1 MARNDGRLEKGQR
14 LSGAISARAWNR
26 AQDAAD
32 RVLGTRPGFAAD
44 GPGGT
49 SAPYTWV
56 YARNASGAAVNR
68 WGVLAI
74 TGVEI
79 TPTTSSGGATAEFEA
94 MPVLTAS
101 AISGNETKER
111 CVAIEPLA
119 ANAVGMVAIAG
130 AVQVKAADLDKVV
143 GGRTLWKNSNWAL
156 VQLGGSRVRL
166 CKTTA
171 AWAVDATATLQVWHN
186 GTPPSESQ
194 TTGETV
200 VAVNKMYPV
209 ASGVFVIVAQAEN
222 GYWYLVEAAQETVRL
237 GTISATWEKGSD
249 ATVTQIKGDGS
260 AISPTVTFTAKN
272 WFAPVTVSSGTKK
285 VSCALVDE
293 TWILI
298 AAEC

>member
-32 RVLGTRPGFAAD
+32 RVLGARPGFAAD

-56 YARNASGAAVNR
+56 YAKNASGSTVNR

-79 TPTTSSGGATAEFEA
+79 TPTTSSGGATAEFES

-111 CVAIEPLA
+111 CVAIEPIES
-119 ANAVGMVAIAG
+119 NKVGMVAIAG
-130 AVQVKAADLDKVV
+130 AVQVKAADLDKVTGSQV
-143 GGRTLWKNSNWAL
+143 LWKDANWAL
-156 VQLGGSRVRL
+156 IRL
-166 CKTTA
+166 SSNES
-171 AWAVDATATLQVWHN
+171 TL
-186 GTPPSESQ
+186 
-194 TTGETV
+194 
-200 VAVNKMYPV
+200 
-209 ASGVFVIVAQAEN
+209 
-222 GYWYLVEAAQETVRL
+222 RL
-237 GTISATWEKGSD
+237 GTISATWNKGST
-249 ATVTQIKGDGS
+249 ATVTQQKGDGTEL
-260 AISPTVTFTAKN
+260 SPTVTFTAKN
-272 WFAPVTVSSGTKK
+272 HFATVTVTSGTKRVACGK
-285 VSCALVDE
+285 VDT

>member
-32 RVLGTRPGFAAD
+32 RVLGARPGFAAD

-56 YARNASGAAVNR
+56 YAKNASGATVNR

-111 CVAIEPLA
+111 CVAIEPIES
-119 ANAVGMVAIAG
+119 NKVGMVAIAG

-143 GGRTLWKNSNWAL
+143 GGRTLWKNSDWAL
-156 VQLGGSRVRL
+156 VQLGGVGGLKVGKVAEDWPIMTCKDVTVWSDGGTVCEPAEMWPTEVIVGVL
-166 CKTTA
+166 NVSHDVKAGSWVVIAKTTQTRWALINSGRSDSCRQAIGGEDVTKWPGWA
-171 AWAVDATATLQVWHN
+171 ADKVQLLGHDAN
-186 GTPPSESQ
+186 GCLKWFDAEECG
-194 TTGETV
+194 TGSTGGTGG
-200 VAVNKMYPV
+200 
-209 ASGVFVIVAQAEN
+209 SG
-222 GYWYLVEAAQETVRL
+222 
-237 GTISATWEKGSD
+237 S
-249 ATVTQIKGDGS
+249 TQ
-260 AISPTVTFTAKN
+260 
-272 WFAPVTVSSGTKK
+272 
-285 VSCALVDE
+285 
-293 TWILI
+293 
-298 AAEC
+298 